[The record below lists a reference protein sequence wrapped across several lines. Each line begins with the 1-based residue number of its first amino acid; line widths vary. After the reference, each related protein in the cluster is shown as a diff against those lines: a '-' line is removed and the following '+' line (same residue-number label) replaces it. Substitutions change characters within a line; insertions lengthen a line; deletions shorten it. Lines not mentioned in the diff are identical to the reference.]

1 MTRCPRDAS
10 GAFRGRTKGRSAAGG
25 EAVSA
30 GPNTFGGL
38 GTKESGWALGRDHD
52 TRSGR
57 PISDR
62 SVVPPGNSDIPT
74 R

>member
-1 MTRCPRDAS
+1 
-10 GAFRGRTKGRSAAGG
+10 
-25 EAVSA
+25 V
-30 GPNTFGGL
+30 
-38 GTKESGWALGRDHD
+38 GRDHD
-52 TRSGR
+52 TRSAR

>member
-1 MTRCPRDAS
+1 MTRCPRAAS
-10 GAFRGRTKGRSAAGG
+10 GTCRGRTNCRSAAGG

-30 GPNTFGGL
+30 GPNRFGGL
-38 GTKESGWALGRDHD
+38 GTKESGWALGREHD
-52 TRSGR
+52 TQSGR

-62 SVVPPGNSDIPT
+62 SMVPPGNSDIPP